1 MPYETAFISL
11 AFLVRQQR
19 DENGVWMDFGALD
32 VGGVSDAVADV
43 FDGGGRGGSDDAN
56 CRCTEFA

>member
-11 AFLVRQQR
+11 AFLVCQHRNE
-19 DENGVWMDFGALD
+19 DVVWMDSCALD